1 MLKNSYKKVIT
12 FALLYTA
19 RSFTTPSLCSASS
32 SSSSSLSSLS
42 SLTYGNQL
50 IENINTDVSYIS
62 SSIAKSIDDTLM
74 STPGFSIDQLMELAG
89 YSVACAVDDY
99 YKKHLKHTTNTKIL
113 IVCGPGNNGGDG
125 LVAARHLK
133 HFGYEP
139 TIVLPKQSSSQLFV
153 NLVKQCN
160 DLEIKVLNS
169 LPDSSTDST
178 YSIIV
183 DALFGFSFNGPARE
197 PFSKIINYLTTT
209 KSVVIS
215 VDVPSGWNVDNGDD
229 YKTGF
234 TPNAV
239 ISLTAPKICMKNFK
253 GVHYIGGRFIPP
265 SIASIY
271 NINLPVYGLGS
282 SQIALIKDKGESK
295 YDIQS
300 GISVTTSNKAEI
312 EKSGISVMYVTASNK
327 EEAEKIAKVLVEQ
340 KLAACVSLFT
350 NPIESHYE
358 WEGKLEQSSEI
369 LLMIKT
375 TDSNIDAVTATVK
388 RLHSYKVPES
398 VALQIFGGNAD
409 YIDWVK
415 KSTK

>member
-19 RSFTTPSLCSASS
+19 RSFTTPSLCSASSSSLS

-169 LPDSSTDST
+169 LPDSCTDST
-178 YSIIV
+178 YSMVV
-183 DALFGFSFNGPARE
+183 DALFGFSFSGPARE

-239 ISLTAPKICMKNFK
+239 ISLTAPKICMKNYR

-265 SIASIY
+265 SIASTY

-282 SQIALIKDKGESK
+282 NQIALIKEKDESK
-295 YDIQS
+295 YDIQ
-300 GISVTTSNKAEI
+300 
-312 EKSGISVMYVTASNK
+312 SGISVMYVTASNK
-327 EEAEKIAKVLVEQ
+327 TEAEKIALVLVEK

-350 NPIESHYE
+350 NPIESYYE

-388 RLHSYKVPES
+388 RLHSYAVPETI
-398 VALQIFGGNAD
+398 ALKIIGGNSE